1 MDKHLFKVGDLVK
14 IKQGTFDWRMG
25 DGCTGVVLER
35 ITVKNGIENGMR
47 KGTAVFDILFTNGET
62 RKFHGKFLDQVSAA

>member
-1 MDKHLFKVGDLVK
+1 MAKCLLKVGDLVK

-25 DGCTGVVLER
+25 DGCAGVILER
-35 ITVKNGIENGMR
+35 ISVKTGIENGMR